1 MAQTDERYA
10 EAQRLSRLLVVI
22 AERAKCDFAT
32 GAGALGLPVHLAR
45 AVLMLTEP
53 APMRMLAEQLSCDRS
68 YITNL
73 ADQLEER
80 GLVERVPGDDRR
92 VKLLALTPHGVSVRD
107 ALSDAVGRQSMVL
120 RRLNDAQRASLTQLL
135 EALAEEPG

>member
-1 MAQTDERYA
+1 MTDERYG

-22 AERAKCDFAT
+22 AEHAKCEFAAS
-32 GAGALGLPVHLAR
+32 AGELGLPVHLAR
-45 AVLMLTEP
+45 AVLMLNEP
-53 APMRMLAEQLSCDRS
+53 APMRVLAEQLSCDRS

-107 ALSDAVGRQSMVL
+107 ALSDVVGRQSRVL
-120 RRLNDAQRASLTQLL
+120 RLDDAQRASLTLLL
-135 EALAEEPG
+135 EAIADEPS